1 MKEQSII
8 DIAVKNIIYVNSD
21 APIKT
26 AIDTITEKKIRNLV
40 VYDSLKESYTV
51 LSVGDLVSIAV
62 DSADLNKPVSSLN
75 LRPLVTCS
83 KNTNILKAVMLFG
96 DDNAIVGVVGDD
108 GSLAAIATYS
118 NVLNAIYGYE
128 DDSFAQPI
136 KSLLAKESILIAYIG
151 DNLSEHLDMLNS
163 SSADCLIVL
172 KDDLPYGIITKRD
185 IVKMLAK
192 NISLSQ
198 KVESLMSYPLMTVD
212 SALSINNALMYMQD
226 NKLKRVIVV
235 DSEGKLEGVI
245 TQKDILDAIYARL
258 TQKGFFNLNK
268 INALLQEQVNLK
280 TMELQQLNKDLE
292 IRIQN
297 ATEELR
303 ESERKLAEMRRNEAI
318 IELLKNIS
326 HHWRQP
332 LNIISILAQ
341 ESEMILSH
349 NGDIKSVEQNLKSIV
364 SEVKIL
370 SSSID
375 KIGYIYKNDYPV
387 EKGKKVNFREAVEYV
402 LGMLSREFKIP
413 TEITYNIEELELGVQ
428 NSTLYFILKEFV
440 GNSISVASRNNKKKL
455 SLVFTLKK
463 DEQEIVISIQD
474 DAGGID
480 EKNLD
485 FIFDP
490 YFTTEFKSRDKGLGL
505 YLVKSLVEKNLNGKI
520 AVKLFEGGV
529 GFEIRLPLQKE
540 TT

>member
-1 MKEQSII
+1 MTEQNII
-8 DIAVKNIIYVNSD
+8 DIAIKNIICVSSD
-21 APIKT
+21 TPIKT

-40 VYDSLKESYTV
+40 VHDSLKESYFV
-51 LSVGDLVSIAV
+51 LSVGDIVSIV
-62 DSADLNKPVSSLN
+62 TNSIDLNSPVSSLN
-75 LRPLVTCS
+75 MRPLVTCS
-83 KNTNILKAVMLFG
+83 KNTNILEAVMLFG
-96 DDNAIVGVVGDD
+96 DDNAIVGIVDND

-128 DDSFAQPI
+128 DDSFSQPI
-136 KSLLAKESILIAYIG
+136 KTLLAKESILIACIG
-151 DNLSEHLDMLNS
+151 DNLADYLDTLNS

-192 NISLSQ
+192 NISLNQ
-198 KVESLMSYPLMTVD
+198 KVESLMSCPLMTVD

-235 DSEGKLEGVI
+235 DKEGKLEGVI
-245 TQKDILDAIYARL
+245 TQKDLLDAIYTRL

-292 IRIQN
+292 IRVQN
-297 ATEELR
+297 ATRELR

-318 IELLKNIS
+318 FELLKNIS

-332 LNIISILAQ
+332 LSIISILAQ
-341 ESEMILSH
+341 ESEMILAH

-364 SEVKIL
+364 SEAKML
-370 SSSID
+370 SLTID
-375 KIGYIYKNDYPV
+375 KMSYIYTGNDSIG
-387 EKGKKVNFREAVEYV
+387 KGKNANFREAAEYV
-402 LGMLSREFKIP
+402 VGMLSRECKMSI
-413 TEITYNIEELELGVQ
+413 ERTYNIEELELGVQ
-428 NSTLYFILKEFV
+428 NSTLHFIFKELV
-440 GNSISVASRNNKKKL
+440 GNSISVASKNDKQKL
-455 SLVFTLKK
+455 SLIFALKK

-474 DAGGID
+474 DAGGIE
-480 EKNLD
+480 EKNLSL
-485 FIFDP
+485 IFDP

-505 YLVKSLVEKNLNGKI
+505 YLVKSLVEKNLNGRI
-520 AVKLFEGGV
+520 AVESLEGGV
-529 GFEIRLPLQKE
+529 RFEIRLPLQKE
-540 TT
+540 TV